1 MTAVLKNYACAERKQ
16 TPRTPTCNTGIS
28 LLVSI
33 LYTFLLKVA
42 AFPLVLTI
50 MLGTWVMLGGALAML
65 GLKAG
70 YIDAKSIP
78 GSDYALTQMP
88 AVCQEFTRAY

>member
-1 MTAVLKNYACAERKQ
+1 MHVLNANKR
-16 TPRTPTCNTGIS
+16 TPRTRTCNTGIA

-42 AFPLVLTI
+42 ALPLVLTI
-50 MLGTWVMLGGALAML
+50 MFAVWVMLGGALAML

-78 GSDYALTQMP
+78 GSDKALTQMP
-88 AVCQEFTRAY
+88 AVCKEFTRAY